1 MKCLSKLE
9 ALPLLLP
16 LLIHVD
22 VHHHHQHHDH
32 LYHHHHQLAM
42 SAYTITSAQSANRSD
57 RAESQ
62 SARGRGRQEGE
73 RRSLNFTRLPDRLA
87 VHVASQNDTFNAYLT
102 CRYIRLRMQLP
113 PFGLWP
119 LFCLFPSPIW
129 PLSTPL
135 RRLQLKDASGS
146 ESELTP
152 LIVTL
157 RVTHAHTHARTRMH
171 THVANM
177 SAIVSTQKCI
187 RATFVESLLECVPS
201 VLV

>member
-22 VHHHHQHHDH
+22 VHHHHQHRDH
-32 LYHHHHQLAM
+32 QHHHQLAM

-57 RAESQ
+57 SAKSQ
-62 SARGRGRQEGE
+62 SARVREGGREVE
-73 RRSLNFTRLPDRLA
+73 RSLNFTRFPDRLA

-113 PFGLWP
+113 PLSASVPLW
-119 LFCLFPSPIW
+119 LCPS
-129 PLSTPL
+129 PLSTSL
-135 RRLQLKDASGS
+135 LRLQLKDASGS

-157 RVTHAHTHARTRMH
+157 RVTHARTRMH
-171 THVANM
+171 THAQTHVANL
-177 SAIVSTQKCI
+177 SAIVSTHKCI

>member
-22 VHHHHQHHDH
+22 VHHHHHHQHHD
-32 LYHHHHQLAM
+32 HHHHQLAM

-57 RAESQ
+57 SAKSQ
-62 SARGRGRQEGE
+62 SARVRGREVE
-73 RRSLNFTRLPDRLA
+73 RSLNFTRFPDRLA

-113 PFGLWP
+113 PP
-119 LFCLFPSPIW
+119 FCLCPPFGSAPPPFSPC
-129 PLSTPL
+129 L
-135 RRLQLKDASGS
+135 RLCFAYNSKDASGS

-157 RVTHAHTHARTRMH
+157 RVTHARTRMH
-171 THVANM
+171 THARTHVANL
-177 SAIVSTQKCI
+177 SAIVSTHKCI
-187 RATFVESLLECVPS
+187 RVTFVESLLECVPS

>member
-22 VHHHHQHHDH
+22 VHHHQHRDHQ
-32 LYHHHHQLAM
+32 HHHQLAM
-42 SAYTITSAQSANRSD
+42 SAYTVTSAQSANRSD
-57 RAESQ
+57 SAKSQ
-62 SARGRGRQEGE
+62 SAKVRGRQKGGREVE
-73 RRSLNFTRLPDRLA
+73 RSLNFTRFPDRLA

-113 PFGLWP
+113 PLSASVPLW
-119 LFCLFPSPIW
+119 LCPS
-129 PLSTPL
+129 PLSTSL
-135 RRLQLKDASGS
+135 LRLQLKDASGS

-157 RVTHAHTHARTRMH
+157 RVTHARTRMH
-171 THVANM
+171 THAQTHVANL
-177 SAIVSTQKCI
+177 SAIVSTHKCI